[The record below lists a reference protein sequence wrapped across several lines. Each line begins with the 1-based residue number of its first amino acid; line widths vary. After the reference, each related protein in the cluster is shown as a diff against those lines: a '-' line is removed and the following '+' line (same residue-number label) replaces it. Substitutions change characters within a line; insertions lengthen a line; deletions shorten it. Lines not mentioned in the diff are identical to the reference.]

1 MASVFTKVIN
11 GEFPARFVY
20 RDERAVAFLTINPVV
35 PGHVLVVPVQE
46 VDHWIDLDES
56 TLNHVMAVSQNIGR
70 ALEKAFPCEKIGMTI
85 QGLEVPHVHV
95 HLMPINSSADV
106 DLSRADPS
114 PSPELLDAVQA
125 KIIAALAGE

>member
-11 GEFPARFVY
+11 GDFPARFVY
-20 RDERAVAFLTINPVV
+20 RDDDVVAFLTINPVV
-35 PGHVLVVPVQE
+35 PGHTLVVPIKE
-46 VDHWIDLDES
+46 VEHWIDLDSE
-56 TLNHVMAVSQNIGR
+56 TLNKLMAVSQKIGL
-70 ALEKAFPCEKIGMTI
+70 ALSQAFPCEKIGMTV

-106 DLSRADPS
+106 DLSRGDPS

-125 KIIAALAGE
+125 KIITCLQL